1 MNNLKIKGF
10 DNLEKDPES
19 GAILLN
25 QQNDITTIKLD
36 NLMRKVKLIEK
47 QNSEII
53 EMLKALC
60 NKNNINNNIKD
71 E

>member
-1 MNNLKIKGF
+1 MSNLKIKGF
-10 DNLEKDPES
+10 DNLEKDPDS

-36 NLMRKVKLIEK
+36 NLMRKMKLLEK
-47 QNSEII
+47 QNNEIL
-53 EMLKALC
+53 ELLKGLC
-60 NKNNINNNIKD
+60 NK

>member
-1 MNNLKIKGF
+1 MSNLKIKGF
-10 DNLEKDPES
+10 DNLEKDPDS

-36 NLMRKVKLIEK
+36 NLMRKIKVLEK
-47 QNSEII
+47 QNNEIL
-53 EMLKALC
+53 ELLKGLC
-60 NKNNINNNIKD
+60 SK

>member
-1 MNNLKIKGF
+1 MSNLKIKGF
-10 DNLEKDPES
+10 DNLEKDPDS

-36 NLMRKVKLIEK
+36 NLMRKMKVLEK
-47 QNSEII
+47 QNNEIL
-53 EMLKALC
+53 ELLKGLC
-60 NKNNINNNIKD
+60 SK

>member
-1 MNNLKIKGF
+1 MSNLKIKGF
-10 DNLEKDPES
+10 DNLEKDPEN

-36 NLMRKVKLIEK
+36 NLMRKMKVLEK
-47 QNSEII
+47 QNTEIM
-53 EMLKALC
+53 ELLKQFC
-60 NKNNINNNIKD
+60 GK